1 MSKKYFLEI
10 LEIILI
16 LSFLLPIRIFLFEP
30 FFVKGSSMEPNYYS
44 FDYLIV
50 DKISYH
56 FTDPQRGD
64 VVVFHPPFD
73 NKVYYI
79 KRIIGLPG
87 ERVVIKDSKIFI
99 YSPENP
105 QGKELKEP
113 YLQEH
118 YTSGSKDIALG
129 KDEYF
134 VLGDNREIS
143 SDSRSWGP
151 VKRERIIGKV
161 IFHLSFKKIIDEIK
175 PLIF

>member
-10 LEIILI
+10 LEIVLI

-118 YTSGSKDIALG
+118 YTSGSKDITLG